1 MHHELLQVMAGMRN
15 AEDCRIAAPHR
26 AIREMTNPRRKLQ
39 VNVARK
45 LWPLPLRRAAHRLVH
60 LH

>member
-15 AEDCRIAAPHR
+15 AEDCRIAAHR
-26 AIREMTNPRRKLQ
+26 RTIREIREPRRRQ
-39 VNVARK
+39 VHVARK
-45 LWPLPLRRAAHRLVH
+45 IWPLPLKRAAHRLAH